1 MNNDSTVAILG
12 AGNGGLCSAADLSL
26 RGFQVRLYEIP
37 EFVENITPVEEA
49 GGISLRGVAGEGFA
63 KLAMV
68 TNNIERAIHGAGII
82 LVIVHSK
89 SHKAIAR
96 ICAPYLDDGQ
106 LVVLVPGNCGGVLE
120 FRNEILKHGGS
131 SQVTL
136 AETTSLM
143 YAVKKTNG
151 NSIWARGVKK
161 YLPLAAFPGT
171 RTEAALERLRALYQQ
186 FSPVKNV
193 LETSFNNLNNVVH
206 PVGLI
211 MNMGFVES
219 ERSID
224 WYFYTDGYTQGV
236 GEIGEQL
243 DKERLSIVRAYGLPE
258 ISVVEALLRY
268 YGHQGMNGRNLHELF
283 RDSPIHHPAPGPKTT
298 DNRMITEDVPF
309 GLVPLTSFARLAGVP
324 TPTMDAVITMASVL
338 NITDYRI
345 TGRTVESLGLEGK
358 TPGAIRHF
366 VDTGSF

>member
-12 AGNGGLCSAADLSL
+12 AGNGGLCAAADLTL
-26 RGFQVRLYEIP
+26 RGFQVHLSELP

-63 KLAMV
+63 KLALV
-68 TNNIERAIHGAGII
+68 TNNIEKAIQGAGII

-89 SHKAIAR
+89 SHKSIAR
-96 ICAPYLDDGQ
+96 TCAPYLDDGQ
-106 LVVLVPGNCGGVLE
+106 LVLLVPGNCGGVLE
-120 FRNEILKHGGS
+120 FRNELLKQGGL
-131 SQVTL
+131 SQVLL

-171 RTEAALERLRALYQQ
+171 RTEAALERLRPLYKQ

-206 PVGLI
+206 PVGII
-211 MNMGFVES
+211 MNLGFVES
-219 ERSID
+219 ERSGD
-224 WYFYTDGYTQGV
+224 WFFYNDGYTQGV
-236 GEIGEQL
+236 GEISEQL
-243 DKERLSIVRAYGLPE
+243 DKERLSLVREYGLPE
-258 ISVVEALLRY
+258 ISVVEALLRF

-298 DNRMITEDVPF
+298 DNRMITEDVPY
-309 GLVPLTSFARLAGVP
+309 GLVPLTCFASLAGVP
-324 TPTMDAVITMASVL
+324 TPTMDAVITMASVV
-338 NITDYRI
+338 NKTDYRK
-345 TGRTVESLGLEGK
+345 TGRTLESLGLKGK
-358 TPGAIRHF
+358 TIDAIQHY